1 MSNFSNFNSLM
12 KQSWSGVAVLSI
24 FYIVIVVALSLMSP
38 WFFSFNNAMN
48 IGINMSYIG
57 LMAAAGTPLIIAG
70 GLDLSVAAVAGLTGV
85 LITIFF
91 GWIDN
96 VWLAVMLSI
105 FVGAFIGAF
114 NGFLATVL
122 KFNPLIAT
130 LGTMSIVTGF
140 SLVLTGGLTK
150 SMMLP
155 EFNYIGV
162 GRIFNVPIPLIIM
175 LVVMFLLWILMSKTK
190 FGRFLYASG
199 NNPDASLLLGVPV
212 VKVQFY
218 LYVLSGVSGALA
230 GVLLTAMLGAA
241 APNAAGSHLLTIIA
255 AIILGGTSL
264 YGGIGSVWGTLFAV
278 LILGTINNG
287 LTLMNVSSSWQE
299 VAKGTVLI
307 LAVGLDQWRM
317 RA

>member
-1 MSNFSNFNSLM
+1 MSNLSSFNSLM
-12 KQSWSGVAVLSI
+12 KQSWSGVAVLSV
-24 FYIVIVVALSLMSP
+24 FYIVIVIALSLMSP

-70 GLDLSVAAVAGLTGV
+70 GFDLSVAAVAGLTGV

-96 VWLAVMLSI
+96 IWLAVALSL

-130 LGTMSIVTGF
+130 LGTMSIITGF

-175 LVVMFLLWILMSKTK
+175 IVVMFLLWLLMSKTK

-218 LYVLSGVSGALA
+218 LYVLSGLSGAIA

>member
-1 MSNFSNFNSLM
+1 M
-12 KQSWSGVAVLSI
+12 I
-24 FYIVIVVALSLMSP
+24 
-38 WFFSFNNAMN
+38 
-48 IGINMSYIG
+48 
-57 LMAAAGTPLIIAG
+57 
-70 GLDLSVAAVAGLTGV
+70 
-85 LITIFF
+85 
-91 GWIDN
+91 
-96 VWLAVMLSI
+96 
-105 FVGAFIGAF
+105 
-114 NGFLATVL
+114 
-122 KFNPLIAT
+122 
-130 LGTMSIVTGF
+130 
-140 SLVLTGGLTK
+140 
-150 SMMLP
+150 
-155 EFNYIGV
+155 
-162 GRIFNVPIPLIIM
+162 
-175 LVVMFLLWILMSKTK
+175 VVMFLLWLLMSKTK

-218 LYVLSGVSGALA
+218 LYVLSGLSGAIA